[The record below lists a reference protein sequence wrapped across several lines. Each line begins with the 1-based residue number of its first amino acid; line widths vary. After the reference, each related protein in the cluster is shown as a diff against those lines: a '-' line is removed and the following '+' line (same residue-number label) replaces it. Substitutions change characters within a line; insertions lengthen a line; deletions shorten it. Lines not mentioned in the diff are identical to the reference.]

1 MDYYWSALKDLH
13 ITDRYTQSWVAKLR
27 GEEDGVM

>member
-1 MDYYWSALKDLH
+1 MCAEKDLH